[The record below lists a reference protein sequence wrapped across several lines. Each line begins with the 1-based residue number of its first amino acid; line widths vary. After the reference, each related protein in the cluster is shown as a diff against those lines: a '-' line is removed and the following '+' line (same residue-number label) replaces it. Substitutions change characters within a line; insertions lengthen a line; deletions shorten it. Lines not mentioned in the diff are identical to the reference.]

1 MSTLAVDA
9 AADATA
15 AAAERENAAAVETAR
30 VTAVADAT
38 RMKTAVVILN
48 WNTEGFLKEFLPS
61 LLHSVQK
68 VDGAE
73 VVVAD
78 NASTDG
84 SMKVMAE
91 LFPDVK
97 TISFD
102 RNYGFTGG
110 YNKAFQALDE
120 SEKPEYFILIN
131 SDIEVTENWL
141 EPLVDW
147 MDKHPDCG
155 ACAPKL
161 HSYQEREKF
170 EYAGAAGGYIDRFGY
185 PFCRGRVLKRLETDN
200 GQYDSP
206 ADVMWATGACLM
218 VRSSVYRKLG
228 GLDDRFFAHMEE
240 IDLCWRMQLDGYKVT
255 VVPES
260 LVYHVGGGTLPASS
274 PFKLF
279 LNYRNNLLMLE
290 NNLAKT
296 FALEFFAKGMSAEK
310 AAKKGLQKAECRICQ
325 RKALDWMS
333 ALVYLLTFRT
343 ADFKAVRKAYKEYRT
358 LAKPIDVKD
367 ITEHITNSGTNVSV
381 RGIYNKSIILQSMLK
396 GKDVFRSIDI

>member
-1 MSTLAVDA
+1 
-9 AADATA
+9 
-15 AAAERENAAAVETAR
+15 
-30 VTAVADAT
+30 
-38 RMKTAVVILN
+38 MKTAVVILN

-61 LLHSVQK
+61 LLCSVKK

-73 VVVAD
+73 VIVAD

-91 LFPDVK
+91 DFPEVR
-97 TISFD
+97 TLRFD

-110 YNKAFQALDE
+110 YNNAFKVIDTTD
-120 SEKPEYFILIN
+120 SPEYFVLIN
-131 SDIEVTENWL
+131 SDIEVCDNWL
-141 EPLVDW
+141 QPLVEW
-147 MDKHPDCG
+147 MDKHPECG

-170 EYAGAAGGYIDRFGY
+170 EYAGAAGGYIDRYGY

-218 VRSSVYRKLG
+218 VRSSIYRKLG

-240 IDLCWRMQLDGYKVT
+240 IDLCWRMQLTGHKIT

-260 LVYHVGGGTLPASS
+260 LVYHVGGGTLPATS

-279 LNYRNNLLMLE
+279 LNYRNNLLMLD

-296 FALEFFAKGMSAEK
+296 FALEEYRKGKPFKK
-310 AAKKGLQKAECRICQ
+310 AAARGCRRAGRRIFARRC
-325 RKALDWMS
+325 LDWMS
-333 ALVYLLTFRT
+333 AMVYILTFQ
-343 ADFKAVRKAYKEYRT
+343 FKCVRSVYKAHQEYRSLT
-358 LAKPIDVKD
+358 KKTDRNEVKLYLQNWWN
-367 ITEHITNSGTNVSV
+367 EAGVK
-381 RGIYNKSIILQSMLK
+381 GMYGKWIILQSMLK
-396 GKDVFRSIDI
+396 GAGIFESIKEDDFYKI

>member
-1 MSTLAVDA
+1 
-9 AADATA
+9 
-15 AAAERENAAAVETAR
+15 
-30 VTAVADAT
+30 
-38 RMKTAVVILN
+38 MKTAVVILN

-61 LLHSVQK
+61 LLCSVKK

-73 VVVAD
+73 VIVAD

-91 LFPDVK
+91 DFPEVR
-97 TISFD
+97 TLRFD

-110 YNKAFQALDE
+110 YNNAFKVIDTTD
-120 SEKPEYFILIN
+120 SPEYFVLIN
-131 SDIEVTENWL
+131 SDIEVCDNWL
-141 EPLVDW
+141 QPLVEW
-147 MDKHPDCG
+147 MDKHPECG

-170 EYAGAAGGYIDRFGY
+170 EYAGAAGGYIDRYGY

-218 VRSSVYRKLG
+218 VRSSIYRKLG

-240 IDLCWRMQLDGYKVT
+240 IDLCWRMQLTGHKIT

-260 LVYHVGGGTLPASS
+260 LVYHVGGGTLPATS

-296 FALEFFAKGMSAEK
+296 FGLEYCNKGMDPEQ
-310 AAKKGLQKAECRICQ
+310 AAKRGLFKAKCTIDQ
-325 RKALDWMS
+325 RKLLDCLS
-333 ALVYLLTFRT
+333 AAVYLVTFKI
-343 ADFKAVRKAYKEYRT
+343 DCFKAVLKAHKEYKKFKDT
-358 LAKPIDVKD
+358 PDSKKITDYLLEFGKKASVK
-367 ITEHITNSGTNVSV
+367 GL
-381 RGIYNKSIILQSMLK
+381 YKKSIIMRSMLWRDGVFESIK
-396 GKDVFRSIDI
+396 IKDFYNI